1 MTPHQVNNVLRW
13 KNDDQSL
20 SFSFGFKEEILNF
33 QIKLSPSRSRL
44 LVQAMNLAC
53 ISLPPIFCNKRAHIF
68 GVQKLPL
75 FDPVQ
80 ERVQYILS

>member
-1 MTPHQVNNVLRW
+1 
-13 KNDDQSL
+13 
-20 SFSFGFKEEILNF
+20 
-33 QIKLSPSRSRL
+33 
-44 LVQAMNLAC
+44 MNLAC

-80 ERVQYILS
+80 ENYISIYSQLTLPLVILKDLNALTVL